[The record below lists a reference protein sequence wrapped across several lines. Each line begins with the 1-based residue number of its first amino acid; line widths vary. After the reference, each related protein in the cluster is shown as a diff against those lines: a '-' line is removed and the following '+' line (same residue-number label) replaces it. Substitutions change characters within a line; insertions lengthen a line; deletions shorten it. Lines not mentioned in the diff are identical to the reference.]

1 MDLLDLQNFA
11 TEVSLI
17 APNAITSFGFAG
29 LGVFYL
35 RVTWEI
41 KGGRNGEQQW
51 AFPPF
56 MLGYMSPEF
65 RKHHLEIML
74 HELKRMVI
82 ETSAP
87 PA

>member
-29 LGVFYL
+29 PGVFYL

-41 KGGRNGEQQW
+41 NGGRNGTHQW

-56 MLGYMSPEF
+56 MLGHMSPEL
-65 RKHHLEIML
+65 RKRQLEIVL
-74 HELKRMVI
+74 HELKHTVS
-82 ETSAP
+82 ETSAR